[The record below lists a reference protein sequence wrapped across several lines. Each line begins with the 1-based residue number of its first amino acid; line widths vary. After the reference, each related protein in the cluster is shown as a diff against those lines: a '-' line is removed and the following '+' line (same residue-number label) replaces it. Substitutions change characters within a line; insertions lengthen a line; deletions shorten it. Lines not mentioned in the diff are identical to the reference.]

1 MIMAIDFKMI
11 LVADECEVSAER
23 HDEVLDV
30 LNNFL
35 LYNFLVDIRS
45 ITLSDFLYIDEV
57 Q

>member
-1 MIMAIDFKMI
+1 MIMAIDFKMV
-11 LVADECEVSAER
+11 LVSDESEVPAER

-30 LNNFL
+30 LNYFL
-35 LYNFLVDIRS
+35 FHDFLINIRS